1 MRNLEDLEKN
11 ALRFWPSNITE
22 IERGLSIIPRL
33 LETQDKFISVLNLAD
48 ASPTAW
54 KMALQTSETMPAN
67 LFLKHLIVLSD
78 VGGERLMRFKK
89 ELALILI
96 EQKMTFVWKGK
107 QWDYVFQTLEN
118 KKNWTNTQ
126 LKVDGENLLNAASL
140 TDFIEDVIMLL
151 LFGGAALVSGL
162 PSEVEE
168 KCVLGHLIGQTNELD
183 TFVKQ
188 RYIWVSR
195 ITSGATSNSL
205 GNLIQQYVLDYLKV
219 KLPTWDFSQK
229 RIIDITQNTRTL
241 TSFDLVAVSPTK
253 KCCAIEASFQVTTN
267 SVIERKAGQAQ
278 ERQQQLHKLGHK
290 IAYIIDGAGNF
301 QRQSAL
307 KTICQHSDCT
317 VTFKDSELNT
327 LVEFLIKFEN
337 TKNH

>member
-1 MRNLEDLEKN
+1 
-11 ALRFWPSNITE
+11 
-22 IERGLSIIPRL
+22 
-33 LETQDKFISVLNLAD
+33 
-48 ASPTAW
+48 
-54 KMALQTSETMPAN
+54 
-67 LFLKHLIVLSD
+67 
-78 VGGERLMRFKK
+78 
-89 ELALILI
+89 
-96 EQKMTFVWKGK
+96 
-107 QWDYVFQTLEN
+107 
-118 KKNWTNTQ
+118 
-126 LKVDGENLLNAASL
+126 
-140 TDFIEDVIMLL
+140 MLL

-205 GNLIQQYVLDYLKV
+205 GNLIQQYVFDYLKV